1 MSEHLPESS
10 NEKHGSPKPH
20 FEFAKPL
27 DHNPDP
33 KAPRYEIQDQPVET
47 LPVLTSEQLKLM
59 GDLKP
64 EEWTSETLDSLGL
77 PVGEGITAVS
87 VDGEKR
93 YVNIGLEDYGVTVIA
108 DRMKLIPIAEQEES
122 VEKGETLSV
131 EATKEL
137 GHDALEAAGISGTE
151 ASEASVESAEGETI
165 DLKHELATEL
175 IPDTETVDRFMR
187 ELERTDGDQYLRR
200 NRQEAAQALDL
211 VVRSALNGESPLSR
225 HAIEPLLEDF
235 LRIGGAM
242 HEAKNYVPQGDS
254 IYQLAS
260 RVHAAAERVEGMAVE
275 YFKDHDASQE
285 GELVHDI
292 QTVRVHQSEMSSLM
306 REQLAGLVDGID
318 SDDRTVG
325 DALSELNRIAIY
337 TDNLNDEH
345 TLNSLFRA
353 TQNLTE
359 AIRESDEK
367 RYKIDDTV
375 AEVKRHSDEL
385 KLIIEKFARA

>member
-1 MSEHLPESS
+1 MNPESPS
-10 NEKHGSPKPH
+10 FHQITEQHDSGKQATVLTKRASGEIQTAKYTGKQDERGRYYVELNEKD
-20 FEFAKPL
+20 E
-27 DHNPDP
+27 
-33 KAPRYEIQDQPVET
+33 
-47 LPVLTSEQLKLM
+47 
-59 GDLKP
+59 
-64 EEWTSETLDSLGL
+64 
-77 PVGEGITAVS
+77 
-87 VDGEKR
+87 DGENKFR
-93 YVNIGLEDYGVTVIA
+93 AMTAENLSDAGQARLAEELASSRLTNQEVNALQGMEHGEALANEAEVIELGA
-108 DRMKLIPIAEQEES
+108 KALDAVGIHEPETEAQ
-122 VEKGETLSV
+122 VEGETHENV
-131 EATKEL
+131 EATQ
-137 GHDALEAAGISGTE
+137 E
-151 ASEASVESAEGETI
+151 ASEAI
-165 DLKHELATEL
+165 KLKHELATEL
-175 IPDTETVDRFMR
+175 IPDTETIDRFMR

-200 NRQEAAQALDL
+200 NREEAAQALDL
-211 VVRSALNGESPLSR
+211 VVRSALNGEGQLSR
-225 HAIEPLLEDF
+225 HTIEPLLEDF

-275 YFKDHDASQE
+275 YFKDHDANQE

-318 SDDRTVG
+318 SDDRLVG

-337 TDNLNDEH
+337 TDDLNDEH